1 MSIRVM
7 SKVWDSAPVAGSDL
21 LALLALADWSDDAGR
36 CYPGMAAIARKI
48 RLQERQ
54 AQRVVHRLID
64 AGFVHVTGNGFGG
77 APGSTRQY
85 RIDLEKL
92 KAVES
97 SDTGV
102 AHDTPDN
109 ETGVF
114 QDGDG
119 CLPRRET
126 GVSDDTQT
134 VNEPSVNRQREAP
147 RSPKGSR
154 LSADWSLPTDWKA
167 WVQQER
173 PDIQDPGIQRIAD
186 SFADYWKAKPGKDGI
201 KLDWFAVWRNW
212 IRREQ
217 QPNRSQRNQRQQFSK
232 TTYGTGGAL

>member
-7 SKVWDSAPVAGSDL
+7 SQVWEFAPVAGSEL
-21 LALLALADWSDDAGR
+21 LALLALADWSDDDGR
-36 CYPGMAAIARKI
+36 CYPGIAAIARKI

-64 AGFVHVTGNGFGG
+64 AGFVHVVGNSFGG
-77 APGSTRQY
+77 APGATRQY
-85 RIDLEKL
+85 RINLDKL
-92 KAVES
+92 KATES
-97 SDTGV
+97 VATGV
-102 AHDTPDN
+102 AHDTPCSQ
-109 ETGVF
+109 TGVF
-114 QDGDG
+114 QDVDG

-134 VNEPSVNRQREAP
+134 VNEPSKNRQRGAT

-154 LSADWSLPTDWKA
+154 LSSDWHLPDDWKA

-173 PDIQDPGIQRIAD
+173 PDIPDADIQRIAD

-212 IRREQ
+212 IRRERKSNS
-217 QPNRSQRNQRQQFSK
+217 QPQNQRQQFSN
-232 TTYGTGGAL
+232 TDYGTGGTL

>member
-7 SKVWDSAPVAGSDL
+7 SKVWDAAPVAGSEL

-36 CYPGMAAIARKI
+36 CYPGIAAIARKI

-64 AGFVHVTGNGFGG
+64 AGLVHVTGNGFGG

-92 KAVES
+92 KATEL

-102 AHDTPDN
+102 AHDTPDSG
-109 ETGVF
+109 TGVF
-114 QDGDG
+114 QDVDG

-126 GVSDDTQT
+126 GGADDTQT
-134 VNEPSVNRQREAP
+134 VIEPSVNRQRDVA
-147 RSPKGSR
+147 RSSKGSR
-154 LSADWSLPTDWKA
+154 LSSDWHLPDNWKA

-173 PDIQDPGIQRIAD
+173 PDVPDTDIQRIAD

-212 IRREQ
+212 IRRERQSNRRPQSQHQ
-217 QPNRSQRNQRQQFSK
+217 QVSS
-232 TTYGTGGAL
+232 TDYGTGGNL